1 MPWSQLKTCLPS
13 ALYVYRSGFTHDE
26 INVVMEKYEPDR
38 IDCVNDDVISKVKSS
53 YCRALPILLIL
64 ENNFADCVVLVLIEV
79 EF

>member
-53 YCRALPILLIL
+53 YCRALTILLIL
-64 ENNFADCVVLVLIEV
+64 ENNFADCVVLIEV